1 MTDPEYLDLIVKYR
15 EGNPFAIAL
24 VDTAL
29 AVAMDTAYLR
39 NSDDE
44 RLEWLDYHDERM
56 IMDMATDSLY
66 ENMQKLNIEPPIKNY
81 LTLLEKEN
89 EEA

>member
-1 MTDPEYLDLIVKYR
+1 MNPEYLDLIVKYK
-15 EGNPFAIAL
+15 EGNPLAIRL

-29 AVAMDTAYLR
+29 SVAMDTAYLR
-39 NSDDE
+39 GSDDE

-56 IMDMATDSLY
+56 TLDMANDSIY
-66 ENMQKLNIEPPIKNY
+66 ADMQELNIEPPIKNY
-81 LTLLEKEN
+81 LTLLEKDN